1 MTDLT
6 AFAPTL
12 AENDGFFE
20 RRLWPLLK
28 RTFLSLEIGLHTRQ
42 SGIRIVEFTCSQR
55 RQRRLKEFPTPRPAS
70 ERSSAGRRGV
80 QPRI

>member
-42 SGIRIVEFTCSQR
+42 SGIRIVEFTR
-55 RQRRLKEFPTPRPAS
+55 MHLFAAPPAPS
-70 ERSSAGRRGV
+70 ERVSDASSGL
-80 QPRI
+80 